1 MLKTRELA
9 LIIILSALGGAV
21 SVLLGYAG
29 NLLNA
34 VPILPFGSPQ
44 ILSGVHVLWLLLA
57 RLLTRKTG
65 AATFTG
71 AVKGLVELSLF
82 SVHGV
87 QVLPISIVEGIILD
101 IVLIVPGRS
110 SLVKVAVAGGLSAS
124 SNVLVLWLLLLQ
136 GLSPLVIVFMWLL
149 SLVSGVIVGCFGEYA
164 SRRVASIIGITSP
177 LCAHSISCLV
187 GLAASFVCVWY

>member
-1 MLKTRELA
+1 MFKTRELA

-21 SVLLGYAG
+21 SVPLGYAG

-65 AATFTG
+65 AATFAG

-82 SVHGV
+82 SFHGV
-87 QVLPISIVEGIILD
+87 QVLPISIVEGIVVDL
-101 IVLIVPGRS
+101 VLSVPGRAS
-110 SLVKVAVAGGLSAS
+110 SARVAVAGGLSAS

-136 GLSPLVIVFMWLL
+136 GLSPLVIVFMCLL
-149 SLVSGVIVGCFGEYA
+149 SLVSGVIVGCFGEYI
-164 SRRVASIIGITSP
+164 SGRVASIIGTSSP
-177 LCAHSISCLV
+177 L
-187 GLAASFVCVWY
+187 

>member
-1 MLKTRELA
+1 MRCIDSNVFKTRELA
-9 LIIILSALGGAV
+9 LIIILSALGGAM
-21 SVLLGYAG
+21 SVPLSYAG

-44 ILSGVHVLWLLLA
+44 ILSGIHVLWLLLA

-65 AATFTG
+65 AATLTG

-82 SVHGV
+82 SFHGV
-87 QVLPISIVEGIILD
+87 QVLPISIVEGIVVDLILSAT
-101 IVLIVPGRS
+101 GRAS
-110 SLVKVAVAGGLSAS
+110 SARVAVAGGLSAS

-149 SLVSGVIVGCFGEYA
+149 SLVSGVVVGCFGEYA
-164 SRRVASIIGITSP
+164 SRRVVPIISTASPT
-177 LCAHSISCLV
+177 
-187 GLAASFVCVWY
+187 

>member
-1 MLKTRELA
+1 MKFAVFSMFKTRNIA
-9 LIIILSALGGAV
+9 LITILSALGGVV
-21 SVLLGYAG
+21 SVPLCYAG
-29 NLLNA
+29 NLLNTTS
-34 VPILPFGSPQ
+34 ILPFGSPQ
-44 ILSGVHVLWLLLA
+44 ILSGIHVLWLLLA

-65 AATFTG
+65 AATFAG

-82 SVHGV
+82 SFHGV

-149 SLVSGVIVGCFGEYA
+149 SLVSGVIFGCFGEYA
-164 SRRVASIIGITSP
+164 SRRVASMIGVASP
-177 LCAHSISCLV
+177 L
-187 GLAASFVCVWY
+187 

>member
-1 MLKTRELA
+1 MFKTRELA

-21 SVLLGYAG
+21 SVPLSYAG

-44 ILSGVHVLWLLLA
+44 ILSGIHVLWLLLA

-65 AATFTG
+65 AATLTG

-82 SVHGV
+82 SFHGV
-87 QVLPISIVEGIILD
+87 QVLPISIVEGIVVDLILSAT
-101 IVLIVPGRS
+101 GRAS
-110 SLVKVAVAGGLSAS
+110 SARVAVAGGLSAS

-149 SLVSGVIVGCFGEYA
+149 SLVSGVVVGCFGEYA
-164 SRRVASIIGITSP
+164 SRRVVPIISTASPT
-177 LCAHSISCLV
+177 
-187 GLAASFVCVWY
+187 

>member
-1 MLKTRELA
+1 VFKTRDIA

-21 SVLLGYAG
+21 SVPLGYAG
-29 NLLNA
+29 NLLNT

-65 AATFTG
+65 AATFAG
-71 AVKGLVELSLF
+71 AVKGFVELSLF
-82 SVHGV
+82 SFHGV
-87 QVLPISIVEGIILD
+87 QVLPISIVEGIVLD
-101 IVLIVPGRS
+101 MVLSVPGRA

-136 GLSPLVIVFMWLL
+136 GLSPLMIVFMWLL

-164 SRRVASIIGITSP
+164 SRRVASMIGT
-177 LCAHSISCLV
+177 
-187 GLAASFVCVWY
+187 ASTT

>member
-1 MLKTRELA
+1 MFKTRELA

-21 SVLLGYAG
+21 SVPLSYAG

-44 ILSGVHVLWLLLA
+44 ILSGIHVLWLLLA
-57 RLLTRKTG
+57 KLLTRKTS
-65 AATFTG
+65 AATLTG

-82 SVHGV
+82 SFHGV
-87 QVLPISIVEGIILD
+87 QVLPISIVEGIAVDL
-101 IVLIVPGRS
+101 VLSAPGRPS
-110 SLVKVAVAGGLSAS
+110 SARVAVAGGLSAS

-149 SLVSGVIVGCFGEYA
+149 SLVSGVVVGCFGEYV
-164 SRRVASIIGITSP
+164 SRRVASIIKTAP
-177 LCAHSISCLV
+177 PT
-187 GLAASFVCVWY
+187 

>member
-1 MLKTRELA
+1 MRCIDSNVFKTRELA

-21 SVLLGYAG
+21 SVPLSYAG

-57 RLLTRKTG
+57 RLLTRRTG
-65 AATFTG
+65 AATLAG

-82 SVHGV
+82 SFHGV
-87 QVLPISIVEGIILD
+87 QVLPISIVEGVVVDL
-101 IVLIVPGRS
+101 VLSAPVGAPSVRA
-110 SLVKVAVAGGLSAS
+110 AVAGGLSAS

-136 GLSPLVIVFMWLL
+136 GLSLFVIAFMWFL
-149 SLVSGVIVGCFGEYA
+149 SLVSGVIVGSFGELA
-164 SRRVASIIGITSP
+164 SRRTASIIGMAP
-177 LCAHSISCLV
+177 PK
-187 GLAASFVCVWY
+187 

>member
-1 MLKTRELA
+1 VFKTRELA

-21 SVLLGYAG
+21 SVALGYAG

-65 AATFTG
+65 AATFAG

-82 SVHGV
+82 SFHGV
-87 QVLPISIVEGIILD
+87 QVLPISIVEGIVVDL
-101 IVLIVPGRS
+101 VLSAPGRAS
-110 SLVKVAVAGGLSAS
+110 SARVAVAGGLSAS
-124 SNVLVLWLLLLQ
+124 SNVLVMWLLLLQ

-149 SLVSGVIVGCFGEYA
+149 SLLSGVIIGCFGWYA
-164 SRRVASIIGITSP
+164 SRRVASMIGMASP
-177 LCAHSISCLV
+177 L
-187 GLAASFVCVWY
+187 

>member
-21 SVLLGYAG
+21 SVPLGYAG

-65 AATFTG
+65 AATFAG

-82 SVHGV
+82 SFHGV
-87 QVLPISIVEGIILD
+87 QVLPISIVEGIVVDL
-101 IVLIVPGRS
+101 VLSVPGRAS
-110 SLVKVAVAGGLSAS
+110 SARVAVAGGLSAS

-136 GLSPLVIVFMWLL
+136 SLSPLVIVFMWLL
-149 SLVSGVIVGCFGEYA
+149 SLVSGVIVGCFGGYV
-164 SRRVASIIGITSP
+164 SRRVASMIGMASP
-177 LCAHSISCLV
+177 L
-187 GLAASFVCVWY
+187 